1 MEEEVAPPPGHGLRI
16 NRMHHELATIYC
28 DESGNTGPDLL
39 SKAEPFFVYAWVLLT
54 KEQETVVASQISELL
69 EREKLPLSTELHS
82 VTMWQSTR
90 GCHRWDEVLRIL
102 HNAGGTVFITYSEKL
117 FELCVYIVETYLD
130 PDHNPEVRGHLLDIE
145 FKRLL
150 GNAIRSSISE
160 DLLRLF
166 LKACN
171 ADDIVALKS
180 FGATL
185 ARVLAL
191 HPDNR
196 ISGVAGVVTAGLD
209 NFYRFG
215 ERIQNA
221 PVNMHLTSSHITLF
235 MLPLLY
241 INEKLDNFQLK
252 ARLVRDK
259 DLQFGGALDF
269 AYKSLSEVSPEL
281 WNIVSS
287 EEDNSSRLRGLQVAD
302 LAAGITAR
310 VLRAKYVKSPLK
322 PNQWTIWK
330 SLRGSLLWGTWSYQ
344 LTSNECEARL
354 LPLWND
360 NYPNESWYVRE
371 KADVTN
377 DPVKCSCG
385 QTIPSRKLRDFYLHV
400 LECHPGGHVM
410 GVPCSMC
417 KELIPFGL
425 DACHQIIEHGIKPPF
440 HGDVYGEMQSDYE
453 VLQRIREKGLKIVL
467 PRVPPRM

>member
-1 MEEEVAPPPGHGLRI
+1 MNDSGNEI
-16 NRMHHELATIYC
+16 ATIYC

-39 SKAEPFFVYAWVLLT
+39 SKSDPFFVFAWVLLT
-54 KEQETVVASQISELL
+54 KDQEANVASKISDLL
-69 EREKLPLSTELHS
+69 KKEGLPLSTELHS

-90 GCHRWDEVLRIL
+90 GLRRWDEVFRIL
-102 HNAGGTVFITYSEKL
+102 HNAGGTVFITYSEKV
-117 FELCVYIVETYLD
+117 FELCVFIVETYLD
-130 PDHNPEVRGHLLDIE
+130 PDHNPEVRGHLPDIE

-150 GNAIRSSISE
+150 GNTIRSSISE
-160 DLLRLF
+160 DLLRFF

-171 ADDIVALKS
+171 ADDIAALKS
-180 FGATL
+180 FGTTL
-185 ARVLAL
+185 ARLLAL

-196 ISGVAGVVTAGLD
+196 ISSVARVVNAGLD

-221 PVNMHLTSSHITLF
+221 PANMHLTSGHITLF
-235 MLPLLY
+235 SLPLLY

-259 DLQFGGALDF
+259 DLQFGEALDL
-269 AYKSLSEVSPEL
+269 AYKTLSELSPDL

-287 EEDNSSRLRGLQVAD
+287 EEGKSSQLRGLQIAD

-310 VLRAKYVKSPLK
+310 VLRAKYAKHSLK
-322 PNQWTIWK
+322 PNQWAIWK

-360 NYPNESWYVRE
+360 DYPNESWYEGE
-371 KADVTN
+371 KAEVTN
-377 DPVKCSCG
+377 DLAKCSCG

-400 LECHPGGHVM
+400 LEHHPDSHVM
-410 GVPCSMC
+410 GVPCSIC
-417 KELIPFGL
+417 NELIPFGL

-440 HGDVYGEMQSDYE
+440 RGDFYGEMQSDYE
-453 VLQRIREKGLKIVL
+453 VLQRVKKRGLKIVL
-467 PRVPPRM
+467 PRIPRKEMDIDKAD